1 MKRELRDHL
10 GELLAEALL
19 DPVQVPPVH
28 WLHAYCAVAHPR
40 VQPIVPYREVMHCC
54 LELADAFPFDP
65 VGEPGA
71 ALMALDIL
79 ELRRAGDAVRG
90 KRIPPALAHG
100 GWDLQIL
107 AEHREALGEVT
118 IKARGFWNAL
128 RRLYERTSGPAR
140 GLEDA
145 LERATALFNA
155 GLYFEFHEILEGYW
169 MAQAKG
175 PTRQFL
181 QGLIQIA
188 IGFYQIERQNAVGA
202 LAQFQKGLE
211 KTEDLGDRYLG
222 IELAG
227 FLAAVRK
234 CRDALAALGEGRIA
248 EFDRSLVPPL
258 QALRSARRAENRL
271 DTPEPLW

>member
-1 MKRELRDHL
+1 MPHTFGMKRELRDYL
-10 GELLAEALL
+10 GELLAEAML
-19 DPVQVPPVH
+19 DPAKVPPIH
-28 WLHAYCAVAHPR
+28 WLHAYCEVVHARGHLL
-40 VQPIVPYREVMHCC
+40 VPYHDVIRRC

-79 ELRRAGDAVRG
+79 ELRRAGEAVQG
-90 KRIPPALAHG
+90 KRIPPALAHD
-100 GWDLQIL
+100 GWDVQIL
-107 AEHREALGEVT
+107 AEHREAVGEVT
-118 IKARGFWNAL
+118 VKARAFWNAL
-128 RRLYERTSGPAR
+128 RRLYERTSGSAR
-140 GLEDA
+140 GLEGA
-145 LERATALFNA
+145 VERATTLFNA

-211 KTEDLGDRYLG
+211 KTEGLGNRFLG
-222 IELAG
+222 IELAD
-227 FLAAVRK
+227 FLVAVRR
-234 CRDALAALGEGRIA
+234 CRDAVGALGEARIA
-248 EFDRSLVPPL
+248 EFDRSLIPQMGAVKFP
-258 QALRSARRAENRL
+258 RRA
-271 DTPEPLW
+271 

>member
-10 GELLAEALL
+10 GERLAEAML
-19 DPVQVPPVH
+19 DPAHMPPIH
-28 WLHAYCAVAHPR
+28 WLHAYCEV
-40 VQPIVPYREVMHCC
+40 VQPRGHPLVPYHEVMRRC
-54 LELADAFPFDP
+54 LELAEAFPFDP

-79 ELRRAGDAVRG
+79 ELRRAGEAVQG
-90 KRIPPALAHG
+90 KRIPLALAHD
-100 GWDLQIL
+100 GWDVQIL

-118 IKARGFWNAL
+118 VKARAFWNAL

-175 PTRQFL
+175 PMRQFL

-202 LAQFQKGLE
+202 LAQFQKGLD
-211 KTEDLGDRYLG
+211 KTEGLGDRYLG
-222 IELAG
+222 IELAD
-227 FLAAVRK
+227 FLAAVRT
-234 CRDALAALGEGRIA
+234 CREAVAALGEARIA
-248 EFDRSLVPPL
+248 GFDR
-258 QALRSARRAENRL
+258 ALIPQMRAAKPSAQS
-271 DTPEPLW
+271 